1 MPLIALP
8 DDLPT
13 QAGAFV
19 TLASRPTE
27 ELRGCIGTLEP
38 TRPTL
43 CEEIAYNAL
52 AAAMCD
58 PRFPPVRAEELDR
71 LKIKVDVLLPPET
84 VTNLA
89 ELDPRRYG
97 IVVIQG
103 TARGLLLPDLPEV
116 NDVNTQ
122 LAIAM
127 QKGGIQP
134 HLPMT
139 IKRFG
144 VMRFAEP

>member
-1 MPLIALP
+1 MIPLP
-8 DDLPT
+8 HDLPS

-19 TLASRPTE
+19 SLFVRATE

-38 TRPTL
+38 THSTL
-43 CEEIAYNAL
+43 REEIAFNAV
-52 AAAMCD
+52 AAATRD
-58 PRFPPVRAEELDR
+58 PRFPPVHADELCL
-71 LKIKVDVLLPPET
+71 LKIKVDVLLPPEP
-84 VTNLA
+84 VTDLA

-97 IVVIQG
+97 VVVIQG
-103 TARGLLLPDLPEV
+103 AARGLLLPDLPDV

-139 IKRFG
+139 IKRFS
-144 VMRFAEP
+144 VLRFAEP